1 MLNFISISNHN
12 ANNRLKGK
20 KMTKI
25 ISRKMYPCLFI
36 GIMLML
42 AILTIGCQPS
52 ALEQKPEKPTDGIVS
67 EQGPKP
73 LGLRKSSTNS
83 SPALAKLKVGFKQ
96 PAKRYYPETW
106 FHLNGKNISKE
117 GLTADLEAISYSG
130 MQGIQLF
137 NKKGPAYP
145 NVPQVP
151 ILTPEWEDM
160 IGHVADETERL
171 GLNLTFQNC
180 PGWSMAG
187 GPWVPVEES
196 QRELVE
202 HVFYLQ
208 GGQKIQQ
215 QLALN
220 ADYLTADRNYQ
231 DVQTI
236 AFKTPKNEQQVNLK
250 PISYE
255 TNNKLVPWASV
266 FEYDKRV
273 SYHPKKIHAHEP
285 YKTYQQQ
292 NINYIDGT
300 PTWVTVQFADKTT
313 LRSLE
318 LPPIRT
324 VLTNRL
330 LPKVNIG
337 ILIEAQLDNGQWQS
351 VAELDVPTSHWYDND
366 YPVSFNLPET
376 QATTFK
382 LTFTD
387 DPLFLSYVSL
397 NGQVRLHNHQAKAAK
412 SSRGLQT
419 QVPQFA
425 ASEDIINSADVIN
438 LTANVNSQGQ
448 LNWQAPEGNWTVI
461 RFGHVNMLKTNKPA
475 EPEATGW
482 ETSKL
487 DKVAIENHLRNG
499 MMGNL
504 MRAGGPLDG
513 HDLHGIL
520 IDSWESGVPT
530 WTMKS
535 EQLLV
540 EFRQRRGYDMLPY
553 MPATLGYVVDSV
565 ERSNKF
571 LRDLRETMDDLYV
584 ENFFDHFRTV
594 SHDMGAKVY
603 TEGATGETLPG
614 DPLRYYGVSDFP
626 MTEFWYPK
634 SPENN
639 IEAKPIYAAASAYH
653 LYDKPFL
660 AAEAATQLSV
670 KWNESPKDLKYLI
683 NENFAKGI
691 NHLVFHT
698 FSHTPQTDVLPGS
711 SFGGSIG
718 FPLLRTQT
726 WWKHTPTW
734 MTSLARAQYVL
745 RQGEFVADV
754 LWYLGDELDRHP
766 FDTHPFPK
774 GYKFD
779 YLNSELLQ
787 SKVKVTD
794 GQLHVEGAG
803 NYKIIMLRDSQRML
817 LSTAIKLKELV
828 YQGAV
833 IVGNKPIDS
842 PSLMDNEQDLSELKQ
857 ISDELWGNNESG
869 VKSIGKGK
877 VYWGQTLEQV
887 IAAEKIQA
895 DVQVAAQTDI
905 RWLHRTTADAEI
917 YYVTNQHDSA
927 LDVSI
932 QFREGAGQVEVW
944 DIDSGEIH
952 PAQLVTRS
960 TTDNSA
966 NVLVQLNPH
975 GSQFVVFN
983 KTAQPAAEFTHLT
996 LNDQLILDT
1005 QASWYQLHSES
1016 KAPVQI
1022 QGQKLTTDTSGAYRL
1037 IGKDQNVNIELK
1049 QKEQSL
1055 TDNNW
1060 QLNFA
1065 AGWDTPSQLSLN
1077 TLQPLNEHTNP
1088 AVQHYSGTVTYT
1100 TSFTV
1105 DNQSQLMQLD
1115 LGQVADIAEV
1125 WLNGKLIG
1133 TRWAAPYTFDVSK
1146 DIVTGTNQL
1155 KVLVTNTWRN
1165 QLIFDNTR
1173 ARDQKKTWTTN
1184 PPKKHE
1190 TTLEATGL
1198 IGPVVIKVINI
1209 KQLLEQHGSKTS
1221 KTMPTTPISKVS

>member
-1 MLNFISISNHN
+1 MKLSGVPPSFAELKSN
-12 ANNRLKGK
+12 
-20 KMTKI
+20 
-25 ISRKMYPCLFI
+25 
-36 GIMLML
+36 
-42 AILTIGCQPS
+42 
-52 ALEQKPEKPTDGIVS
+52 
-67 EQGPKP
+67 
-73 LGLRKSSTNS
+73 
-83 SPALAKLKVGFKQ
+83 FKQ
-96 PAKRYYPETW
+96 PAKQYYPETW
-106 FHLNGKNISKE
+106 FHLNGKNISQE

-187 GPWVPVEES
+187 GPWVPAEES

-215 QLALN
+215 QLALK
-220 ADYLTADRNYQ
+220 ADYLSADRNYQ

-236 AFKTPKNEQQVNLK
+236 AFKTPKNELLVNLK

-255 TNNKLVPWASV
+255 TNNKLIPWDSV
-266 FEYDKRV
+266 FEHDKRV
-273 SYHPKKIHAHEP
+273 SYHPKKIHAQEP

-292 NINYIDGT
+292 NINYIDGN

-313 LRSLE
+313 LRSVE

-337 ILIEAQLDNGQWQS
+337 ILVESQLDNGQWQT

-376 QATTFK
+376 RAKTFK

-412 SSRGLQT
+412 SSRELQT
-419 QVPQFA
+419 QIPQFS
-425 ASEDIINSADVIN
+425 ASEDIINPADIIN
-438 LTANVNSQGQ
+438 LTTKVNSQGQ
-448 LNWQAPEGNWTVI
+448 LNWQAPEGSWTVI

-530 WTMKS
+530 WTIKS
-535 EQLLV
+535 DQLPV
-540 EFRQRRGYDMLPY
+540 EFKQRRGYDMLPY

-565 ERSNKF
+565 ESSNKF

-639 IEAKPIYAAASAYH
+639 VEAKPIYAAASAYH

-660 AAEAATQLSV
+660 AAEAATQLNV
-670 KWNESPKDLKYLI
+670 KWNESPLTIQGLI
-683 NENFAKGI
+683 NENFSKGI

-726 WWKHTPTW
+726 WWRHTPTW
-734 MTSLARAQYVL
+734 LTSLARTQYL
-745 RQGEFVADV
+745 LQQGQFVADV

-766 FDTHPFPK
+766 FDTHPFPD

-779 YLNSELLQ
+779 YLNAELLH

-803 NYKIIMLRDSQRML
+803 QYKIIMLRDSQRML
-817 LSTAIKLKELV
+817 LSTAEKLKSLV
-828 YQGAV
+828 AQGA
-833 IVGNKPIDS
+833 IILGNKPVDS
-842 PSLMDNEQDLSELKQ
+842 ASLMDDEQDFSKLKQ
-857 ISDELWGNNESG
+857 ISDELWGNTGSG
-869 VKSIGKGK
+869 VKSTGKGK

-887 IAAEKIQA
+887 IAAEEIQA
-895 DVQVAAQTDI
+895 DVQVAAQPDI

-932 QFREGAGQVEVW
+932 QFRDGAGQVEVW
-944 DIDSGEIH
+944 DIDTGEIH

-966 NVLVQLNPH
+966 NVLVQLKPH

-983 KTAQPAAEFTHLT
+983 KTSEITDPKQSNFEQLVVNKDIALSATPGWYKLHSGAKPPIQFVKG
-996 LNDQLILDT
+996 QLILEANFPALRSAEISLASSTTNKVLTLPT
-1005 QASWYQLHSES
+1005 QQ
-1016 KAPVQI
+1016 
-1022 QGQKLTTDTSGAYRL
+1022 
-1037 IGKDQNVNIELK
+1037 QNINLDK
-1049 QKEQSL
+1049 P
-1055 TDNNW
+1055 W
-1060 QLNFA
+1060 QLQFD
-1065 AGWDTPSQLSLN
+1065 AGWDTPETITLKQ
-1077 TLQPLNEHTNP
+1077 LQPLNTHSNP
-1088 AVQHYSGTVTYT
+1088 AIRHFSGSVIYQTNFEFNNDTI
-1100 TSFTV
+1100 
-1105 DNQSQLMQLD
+1105 SQVSQLD
-1115 LGQVADIAEV
+1115 LGQVHDIAEV
-1125 WLNGKLIG
+1125 WLNDKLVA
-1133 TRWAAPYTFDVSK
+1133 TRLSPPYQFDVSEYLQQ
-1146 DIVTGTNQL
+1146 GSNQL
-1155 KVLVTNTWRN
+1155 RIVVTNTWRN

-1173 ARDQKKTWTTN
+1173 AKDQKKTWTTN
-1184 PPKKHE
+1184 PPKAHE
-1190 TTLEATGL
+1190 TQLEPSGL
-1198 IGPVVIKVINI
+1198 IGPVQIKHINLV
-1209 KQLLEQHGSKTS
+1209 KSS
-1221 KTMPTTPISKVS
+1221 R